1 MKEERGF
8 TLIELLIIIIILG
21 FLTALI
27 SGNYINSLQKGRDAK
42 RKNDLAQIQRALETY
57 YEDNKAYPTGAPPFG
72 SRYCSSPSCLVGDK
86 TYMVRTPEDP
96 NSSYSY
102 TYIVDPNSQYY
113 YLLSCIEN
121 DKNDKGPGVSNG
133 GYCQGPEPTPCGS
146 APTCGACGVC
156 KFIMSSSNAL
166 PITPMP
172 TIP

>member
-1 MKEERGF
+1 MKKGF
-8 TLIELLIIIIILG
+8 TLVELLIIVIILG

-27 SGNYINSLQKGRDAK
+27 SGNYIGSLQKGRDAK
-42 RKNDLAQIQRALETY
+42 RKNDLAQIQRALEAY

-72 SRYCSSPSCLVGDK
+72 ARFCATPSCLVGEK
-86 TYMVRTPEDP
+86 TYMVRTPDDP

-102 TYIVDPNSQYY
+102 TYVVDSSSQYY

-121 DKNDKGPGVSNG
+121 DKNDKSTGVSNG

-146 APTCGACGVC
+146 APTCGGCGVC
-156 KFIMSSSNAL
+156 KYILGSPNAL
-166 PITPMP
+166 PITPLP